1 MSIADKTA
9 RTLAELGAD
18 AQGVESLYT
27 ELGRL
32 FDDEAAS
39 ADGADQVRKLRDRW
53 LGRKQGLLTATND
66 NWLKPA
72 ARELKPVVG
81 KLQNALK
88 TRAEQT
94 VEAAMAAALATRQT
108 EALRGVDVTLPG
120 PQQSI
125 GARHPVRIV
134 QEEIESIFYS
144 MGYSVFDGPE
154 IESDY
159 YNFEALNFPDNHPAR
174 DAMDTIFLTDRMLL
188 RTHTSPGQ
196 IRVMEKQKPPLR
208 YLVFG
213 KCYRN
218 DAPDATHSPM
228 FHQFECFAVDEN
240 ITFCDLKGTL
250 EYFLKRF
257 FGSNVRARLRPS
269 FFPFTEPSA
278 EVDISCIFC
287 DGRGCRKCKQSGY
300 IEILGAGMIDPALYG
315 YVHYDAE
322 RFSGFAFGCGMERLA
337 ILKYGVEDIQLFF
350 QGDAR
355 FLRQF
360 R

>member
-1 MSIADKTA
+1 MSVTEQTA
-9 RTLAELGAD
+9 QSLVDLGAD
-18 AQGVESLYT
+18 AALVEKLYA
-27 ELGRL
+27 ELGEL
-32 FDDEAAS
+32 FDGELAQAAS
-39 ADGADQVRKLRDRW
+39 AEQVRALRDRW

-66 NWLKPA
+66 SWLKTAPRDLKPA
-72 ARELKPVVG
+72 VG
-81 KLQNALK
+81 RLQNKLK
-88 TRAEQT
+88 ARVEEIVEQRGRAAAAAVVRAEP
-94 VEAAMAAALATRQT
+94 
-108 EALRGVDVTLPG
+108 GIDITLPG
-120 PQQSI
+120 PERVI

-134 QEEIESIFYS
+134 REEIEHIFRGL
-144 MGYSVFDGPE
+144 GYSVFDGPE

-174 DAMDTIFLTDRMLL
+174 DAMDTIFLTKTMLL
-188 RTHTSPGQ
+188 RTHTSPCQ
-196 IRVMEKQKPPLR
+196 IRAMEKTRPPLR
-208 YLVFG
+208 YVVFG
-213 KCYRN
+213 KCYRH

-228 FHQFECFAVDEN
+228 FHQFEAFAVDEN
-240 ITFCDLKGTL
+240 ISFCDLKGTL
-250 EYFLKRF
+250 EHFTRQF
-257 FGSNVRARLRPS
+257 FGASVRARFRPS

-300 IEILGAGMIDPALYG
+300 IEILGSGMIDPALYG
-315 YVHYDAE
+315 YVNYDPE
-322 RFSGFAFGCGMERLA
+322 RYSGFAFGCGLERLA